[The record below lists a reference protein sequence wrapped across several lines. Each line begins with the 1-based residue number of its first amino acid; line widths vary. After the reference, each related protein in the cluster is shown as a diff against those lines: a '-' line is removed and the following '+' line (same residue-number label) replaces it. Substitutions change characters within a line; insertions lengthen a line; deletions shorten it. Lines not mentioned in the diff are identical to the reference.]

1 MKIRYRQAG
10 ENVNKLLSHVKTSND
25 GYKALGFA
33 VITEA
38 TEDHRRAFYDEDEH
52 EMQKIERFLRSDLCK
67 TLSGGID
74 GDYIIKRLR
83 EEEMR
88 RNKNE
93 SGQF

>member
-52 EMQKIERFLRSDLCK
+52 EIANMDEADFFFLLMESR
-67 TLSGGID
+67 
-74 GDYIIKRLR
+74 IIQA
-83 EEEMR
+83 
-88 RNKNE
+88 
-93 SGQF
+93 S